1 MREVWIP
8 EPLYRLFPWVSMGI
22 GIVAGVCVQGLVSIG
37 LCLALVGYGLLVQLR
52 RAVG

>member
-1 MREVWIP
+1 MRAVWIP
-8 EPLYRLFPWVSMGI
+8 EPMYRLFPWVSMGGGMI
-22 GIVAGVCVQGLVSIG
+22 FCVFMQGLVSVG